1 MILKNDELE
10 VIIQNQGYEGEGIA
24 KIEDYPLFIQGALKG
39 EKVLVKVLKANKNY
53 GFGKLLKIVE
63 PSKNR
68 VAPSCKHYEKCGG
81 CNLLHM
87 NYETQLEFKKERVM
101 DCLRK
106 IGGLKDVEVQP
117 CLPMDNPYFYRNKVQ
132 LPVGEENGKK
142 FLGFY
147 QERSHR
153 IVELSHCLIQ
163 GEPIEEVSKVFQ
175 QWLNSYDVSVYKE
188 EAHTGDIRHLMVR
201 FGKTTGELMVVVI
214 TKGSKLPFKEE
225 LISLLTSK
233 VPNITSIIQ
242 NINEE
247 RTNVVL
253 GRKNKV
259 LFGRGYIEDYIGEL
273 KFRISP
279 LSFFQVNP
287 IQTKVL
293 YEKALEF
300 AALTGEETVFDAYCG
315 TGTISL
321 FLAKKAKKVYGVEI
335 VPEAIENA
343 KENAKENKIK
353 NAEFL
358 VGTSEGEIPKLIKQG
373 VKADVVVVDPPRK
386 GCDEKLLVALSLM
399 APKRIVYVS
408 CDPAT
413 LARDL
418 KYLSANGYRVD
429 KVQPVDMFPGGAH
442 VECVVLITRK
452 DR

>member
-1 MILKNDELE
+1 MVSKNDVLE
-10 VIIQNQGYEGEGIA
+10 VTIQNQGYEGEGIA
-24 KIEDYPLFIQGALKG
+24 KIEDYPLFIKGAIKG
-39 EKVLVKVLKANKNY
+39 ERVLVKILKANKNY
-53 GFGKLLKIVE
+53 GFGKLIKVITASE
-63 PSKNR
+63 NR
-68 VAPSCKHYEKCGG
+68 TEAPCQHYEKCGG

-87 NYETQLEFKKERVM
+87 NYETQLEFKTERVA

-106 IGGLKDVEVQP
+106 IGGLKDIEVFP
-117 CLPMDNPYFYRNKVQ
+117 CLPMSDPFCYRNKVQ
-132 LPVGEENGKK
+132 LPVGEENGRR

-153 IVELSHCLIQ
+153 IVELSSCLIE
-163 GEPIEEVSKVFQ
+163 GKPIEEACKVFQ
-175 QWLNSYDVSVYKE
+175 QWLNNYNVSVYKE

-201 FGKTTGELMVVVI
+201 WGKATGELMLVVV
-214 TKGSKLPFKEE
+214 TRTSKLPFKEE

-233 VPNITSIIQ
+233 VPGLSSIIQ
-242 NINEE
+242 NVNEE

-259 LFGRGYIEDYIGEL
+259 LYGRNYIEDYIGNL

-287 IQTKVL
+287 VQTKVL
-293 YEKALEF
+293 YDKTLEF

-321 FLAKKAKKVYGVEI
+321 FLAKNAKKVYGVEI

-343 KENAKENKIK
+343 KENAKENHID
-353 NAEFL
+353 NADFI
-358 VGTSEGEIPKLIKQG
+358 VGASEEEIPRLIKQG
-373 VKADVVVVDPPRK
+373 ARADVVVVDPPRK
-386 GCDEKLLVALSLM
+386 GCDGKLLEALCLM
-399 APKRIVYVS
+399 APKKIVYVS

-413 LARDL
+413 LARDI
-418 KYLSANGYRVD
+418 KYLSASGYSVD

-442 VECVVLITRK
+442 VETVCLIERE
-452 DR
+452 